1 MLIYQR
7 VSHDPISWRDSASS
21 ACSIRLQCYLNG
33 SYNGSTGKGR
43 TFDQKGL
50 ASWNSEICW
59 RIMLENT
66 TKQGRNCLKVAVFYL
81 LASFAMWLH
90 HGFWS
95 EETSNARCETRGLT
109 FCEMSHC
116 LILLFPMSILPWSGH
131 PVFFLRFYVARPFY
145 TTLVCDF
152 IAKTCWLST
161 LCSPI
166 VWPFQFIPG
175 YLVQTR
181 PQST

>member
-131 PVFFLRFYVARPFY
+131 PVFFYVFTWPGHFIQRWFA
-145 TTLVCDF
+145 TL
-152 IAKTCWLST
+152 
-161 LCSPI
+161 
-166 VWPFQFIPG
+166 
-175 YLVQTR
+175 
-181 PQST
+181 